1 MKVWLTESGGSAGLR
16 LWYLYFSR
24 WKAAIPPKI
33 RRGNSFRLRDSIR
46 AAIKTPSPARIDRPR
61 AQHFHRER
69 ARGRGREL
77 TGVKLREERQ
87 RAHGETYM
95 TRGLASG
102 ERVALPP
109 RRSRIYHPD
118 ISKCRAVYQ
127 VFPGGNL
134 KVPWHELANGA
145 ARRVAFVR
153 EYEHRIGY
161 VIKFT

>member
-1 MKVWLTESGGSAGLR
+1 
-16 LWYLYFSR
+16 
-24 WKAAIPPKI
+24 
-33 RRGNSFRLRDSIR
+33 
-46 AAIKTPSPARIDRPR
+46 
-61 AQHFHRER
+61 
-69 ARGRGREL
+69 
-77 TGVKLREERQ
+77 
-87 RAHGETYM
+87 M
-95 TRGLASG
+95 TRGLESG

-134 KVPWHELANGA
+134 KVPWHELAAQRRDA